1 MIIGEVMTVG
11 EKNRQIVLR
20 IALCVCMVGFS
31 LINAFDSFAMQSSL
45 EGTAGSMSSSEGE
58 NTFEYLNEDTGYC
71 AKIEDVAELLNPEQE
86 SCLLEAMQG
95 ITAYGNVAFH
105 STDSNYTSAA
115 AYAQQYYYNQFK
127 DNSGTLFLI
136 DMRNRMIYIFSD
148 GAIYRIITK
157 GKANTITDNIYQ
169 YASDGDYYTC
179 AVAAFS
185 QELALLEGGR
195 ISQPM
200 KYVSN
205 ALLAFVLAF
214 IICYFIVR
222 QCATTKK
229 PSDAEVLTGLTARQH
244 ILDFQVQQTHSER
257 VYSPSSSGSGG
268 SGGGSSGGGGGG
280 GHSF

>member
-1 MIIGEVMTVG
+1 MG
-11 EKNRQIVLR
+11 EKNRGIVLR
-20 IALCVCMVGFS
+20 IVFCVFMVGCS
-31 LINAFDSFAMQSSL
+31 LINAFDSFATQSSL
-45 EGTAGSMSSSEGE
+45 ERIVGSMSSSEGK

-71 AKIEDVAELLNPEQE
+71 AKIEDTAELLSPEQQT
-86 SCLLEAMQG
+86 CLLETMQG
-95 ITAYGNVAFH
+95 ITAYGNVVFH

-148 GAIYRIITK
+148 GAIYQIITK
-157 GKANTITDNIYQ
+157 GRANTITDNTYQ

-179 AVAAFS
+179 AVTAFS
-185 QELALLEGGR
+185 QELTLLEGGR

-200 KYVSN
+200 KYGSN
-205 ALLAFVLAF
+205 ALLAFSFAL

-257 VYSPSSSGSGG
+257 VYSPSSSGGGG
-268 SGGGSSGGGGGG
+268 SGGGGSGGGGGG